1 MTGPGAAVIEL
12 ECDIARLLARQER
25 PTFDRARR
33 AAQDAAAACLAGLRD
48 DKLGVAEAR
57 AARPGDGPAF
67 AALRDELE
75 RGGELLLGEN
85 RREYRAMLREIALF
99 GALAPSLLLY
109 FLASILLFVI
119 ADRLIT
125 RAGAY
130 RLVWHPPL
138 VRLAL
143 FLCVFSLL
151 VFTTRP

>member
-1 MTGPGAAVIEL
+1 
-12 ECDIARLLARQER
+12 
-25 PTFDRARR
+25 
-33 AAQDAAAACLAGLRD
+33 
-48 DKLGVAEAR
+48 
-57 AARPGDGPAF
+57 
-67 AALRDELE
+67 
-75 RGGELLLGEN
+75 
-85 RREYRAMLREIALF
+85 MLREIALF

-138 VRLAL
+138 VWLAL